1 MTDQR
6 FAQNLK
12 AARERAGMSQQDV
25 ADKMGEYGYPMHQQT
40 VARVEAGTRTVR
52 GPGELL
58 AFSRAVSSH
67 VDALVRPAGLQAE
80 ATRLLDTA
88 RAVRDAREAASSFE
102 SSVRYLNRLIE
113 RAEQAGHIEALDFE
127 IGIAREALR
136 DRKAGGGGAYR

>member
-12 AARERAGMSQQDV
+12 ASRERKGMSQQDV

-40 VARVEAGTRTVR
+40 VARVEAGTRAVR

-58 AFSRAVSSH
+58 AFARAVGSH
-67 VDALVRPAGLQAE
+67 IDWLVRPAGLEAE

-88 RAVRDAREAASSFE
+88 AAVRDAREAARTYE
-102 SSVRYLNRLIE
+102 SSVRYLRRLIE
-113 RAEQAGHIEALDFE
+113 RAEKAGHAEALDFE

-136 DRKAGGGGAYR
+136 DRKAGGDGAH